1 MELGKTLESKPYE
14 EWLKE
19 LRLFILE
26 KRSLREGFIIV
37 YNWLKDPV
45 VMWGS
50 ASSPSLYR
58 QLLFPQVDEQ
68 QHGDRESKAPA
79 VVREEQVH
87 DHLINLTMC
96 KSTGP
101 DKMHPRILWDLADI
115 IGQILLETQLRY
127 MDYMDNMDLTGDS
140 QHGLTKGKW
149 CLTNLV
155 ALHDR
160 VTSRLDK
167 GRVTDISYLDFC
179 KALDTALKD
188 SLVSKFKKHE
198 SDGWAT

>member
-1 MELGKTLESKPYE
+1 
-14 EWLKE
+14 
-19 LRLFILE
+19 
-26 KRSLREGFIIV
+26 
-37 YNWLKDPV
+37 
-45 VMWGS
+45 
-50 ASSPSLYR
+50 
-58 QLLFPQVDEQ
+58 
-68 QHGDRESKAPA
+68 
-79 VVREEQVH
+79 
-87 DHLINLTMC
+87 
-96 KSTGP
+96 
-101 DKMHPRILWDLADI
+101 
-115 IGQILLETQLRY
+115 

-198 SDGWAT
+198 SAGWASWQIRSWLNRCTQKFLLIGKIAPSMLLHFLALFQVYLYCWYHLERYCEFNKTINCFQDICKKD